1 MSFLPI
7 EVYDELGS
15 TNAELMVRGRADA
28 PHGMAVRA
36 RVQTAGRGQRAHGW
50 ASPQGGLY
58 LSVLLRPHVPSR
70 LLPGLP
76 VACALGILKALR
88 SAGCSRA
95 QLKWPNDVVAEGR
108 KLAGILTELGTSI
121 AGTYAVCGVGVNMHA
136 PQLECGNA
144 QQLESGNTRQ
154 VEHERAEHGR
164 AQQALVNR
172 VTSAGPVALPP
183 VGLID
188 VLDETREPPT
198 LDELAEHVRAGI
210 LLEVAA
216 WEQLVAGAAND
227 VPLLYGL
234 ADAYNAAL
242 TFVEEPVHVYA
253 IDGDL
258 IDQGIF
264 KGVDSRGHAVLQKS
278 DGTHITYDA
287 VAVSLRP
294 AR

>member
-50 ASPQGGLY
+50 TSPKGGLY
-58 LSVLLRPHVPSR
+58 LSVLVRPHVPAAV
-70 LLPGLP
+70 LPGLP
-76 VACALGILKALR
+76 VACALGVLGALR
-88 SAGCSRA
+88 SVGCVSAR
-95 QLKWPNDVVAEGR
+95 LKWPNDVVVDGR
-108 KLAGILTELGTSI
+108 KLAGILTELGSS
-121 AGTYAVCGVGVNMHA
+121 ASGTFAVCGVGVNMHA
-136 PQLECGNA
+136 PQLKRGDVW
-144 QQLESGNTRQ
+144 Q
-154 VEHERAEHGR
+154 VEHEGFLQTGHGQVGGERAGTT
-164 AQQALVNR
+164 A
-172 VTSAGPVALPP
+172 SAGPAALPP
-183 VGLID
+183 AGLID
-188 VLDETREPPT
+188 ALDDVCEAPT

-216 WEQLVAGAAND
+216 WEQRVAGAAND

-234 ADAYNAAL
+234 ADEYNAAL

-294 AR
+294 VK

>member
-36 RVQTAGRGQRAHGW
+36 RVQTAGRGQRSHGW
-50 ASPQGGLY
+50 ASPDGGLY
-58 LSVLLRPHVPSR
+58 LSVLLRPNVSPHM
-70 LLPGLP
+70 LPGLP
-76 VACALGILKALR
+76 VVCALGILRALR

-95 QLKWPNDVVAEGR
+95 QLKWPNDVVVEGR
-108 KLAGILTELGTSI
+108 KLAGILVELGTSN
-121 AGTYAVCGVGVNMHA
+121 AGTYAVCGVGVNMHV
-136 PQLECGNA
+136 PQLKRGDVW
-144 QQLESGNTRQ
+144 Q
-154 VEHERAEHGR
+154 VEHEGFLQTGHGQVGSERAGTT
-164 AQQALVNR
+164 A
-172 VTSAGPVALPP
+172 SAGPAALPP
-183 VGLID
+183 AGLID
-188 VLDETREPPT
+188 ALDDVCEAPS
-198 LDELAEHVRAGI
+198 LDDLAERVRAGI
-210 LLEVAA
+210 LSEVNA
-216 WEQLVAGAAND
+216 WERHVAGATSD
-227 VPLLYGL
+227 TPTLYGL

-242 TFVEEPVHVYA
+242 AFVDEPVHVYA

-264 KGVDSRGHAVLQKS
+264 KGVDAWGRAVLQKS
-278 DGTHITYDA
+278 DGTHIKYDA